1 MDKLFFVMKKINVS
15 TLVCAL
21 GVLLA
26 GVSCSPQ
33 ALPISLEMRHPSRS
47 GLDLMRK
54 TFAVVYVEDGN
65 AGDSLFSEKMAVSFA
80 TRLENEYFDGK
91 QTVGIFKIPY
101 GSGDYASKDSLV
113 NLALDSGEDVVFL
126 FDKTSFGPYTLT
138 KTVASPA
145 GFPADS
151 AYRTTVNVPI
161 SIRLLAYDTMN
172 KEDKVFSFSGSN
184 VLKPTVFNDGS
195 LTESDLPEAMW
206 PYVGEYASGL
216 GNVAG
221 ASFMPVWKE
230 ETFQVL
236 YYESFNET
244 WINAAWAARECK
256 WDEAITKWMTLL
268 KTKNM
273 QKRSC
278 AEYNIALGCFMMG
291 QKELALKWLDQS
303 DKDYPISLSKSL
315 RKRISQQ

>member
-1 MDKLFFVMKKINVS
+1 MDNFFGMKKINVS

-26 GVSCSPQ
+26 GASCSPQ
-33 ALPISLEMRHPSRS
+33 ALPISLEMRHASRS
-47 GLDLMRK
+47 GLDLARK

-80 TRLENEYFDGK
+80 TRLEKEYFDGK
-91 QTVGIFKIPY
+91 QTVGIFKLPDS
-101 GSGDYASKDSLV
+101 SGDYASKDSLV

-126 FDKTSFGPYTLT
+126 FDKTSFGPYELA

-151 AYRTTVNVPI
+151 AFRTTVNVPM
-161 SIRLLAYDTMN
+161 SIRILAYDTMN

-184 VLKPTVFNDGS
+184 VLKPTVYNDGN
-195 LTESDLPEAMW
+195 LTVSDLPDAMW
-206 PYVGEYASGL
+206 PYVGDYAVSI
-216 GNVAG
+216 GNIAG

-230 ETFQVL
+230 ETFNVL
-236 YYESFNET
+236 YYNTFNDKWVE
-244 WINAAWAARECK
+244 AAWDAHECR
-256 WDEAITKWMTLL
+256 WDDAITKWMSLVN
-268 KTKNM
+268 TKNM

-278 AEYNIALGCFMMG
+278 AEYNLALGCFMLG

-303 DKDYPISLSKSL
+303 DKDCPISLSKAL
-315 RKRISQQ
+315 RKRISEK